1 MKVDAINKA
10 TPVTI
15 RLPGLHLNEYDYEHT
30 SNITSTGLHPV
41 CQMLRTVYSLLPE
54 IWCT

>member
-15 RLPGLHLNEYDYEHT
+15 RLPGLHFLQIIEEY
-30 SNITSTGLHPV
+30 SRISTIKAI
-41 CQMLRTVYSLLPE
+41 LLG
-54 IWCT
+54 